1 MATLSLI
8 AAMAENRVIGKDG
21 RMPWHIPG
29 ELKIFR
35 QYTTGKMLIMGRKTH
50 ESIGRVLPGR
60 TTIIVTR
67 QKDYAVEGAH
77 VAHSLED
84 ALALAQRLDGNGEI
98 MVGGGGDLFAQTID
112 RADFIYLSIIHRA
125 FDGETL
131 FPAWKP
137 GMFREVFRQEVD
149 AVIPYSFV
157 KYARVPAAG

>member
-8 AAMAENRVIGKDG
+8 AAMAENRVIGRDG

-35 QYTTGKMLIMGRKTH
+35 QYTMGKMLVMGRKTH

-67 QKDYAVEGAH
+67 QKGYAVDGAH
-77 VAHSLED
+77 VVHSLEE
-84 ALALAQRLDGNGEI
+84 ALALAEGMDRNGEI
-98 MVGGGGDLFAQTID
+98 MIGGGGELFAQTIG
-112 RADFIYLSIIHRA
+112 RADFIYLSIIHQP
-125 FDGETL
+125 FDGETF
-131 FPAWKP
+131 FPEWKP
-137 GMFREVFRQEVD
+137 WMFREVFRQEVD

-157 KYARVPAAG
+157 KYARVPATG

>member
-35 QYTTGKMLIMGRKTH
+35 QYTMGKVLVMGRKTH

-60 TTIIVTR
+60 TTVIVTR
-67 QKDYAVEGAH
+67 QKDYAADGAY
-77 VAHSLED
+77 VAHSLEE
-84 ALALAQRLDGNGEI
+84 ALALAKDLDKDGEI
-98 MVGGGGDLFAQTID
+98 MIGGGGDLFAQTAA
-112 RADFIYLSIIHRA
+112 RADFIYLSIIHQP
-125 FDGETL
+125 FDGETF
-131 FPAWKP
+131 FPAWKT
-137 GMFREVFRQEVD
+137 GMFREVFRQEID

-157 KYARVPAAG
+157 KYARAG

>member
-29 ELKIFR
+29 ELKLFR
-35 QYTTGKMLIMGRKTH
+35 EHTTGKVLVIGRKTH

-67 QKDYAVEGAH
+67 QRGYAVAGAH
-77 VAHSLED
+77 VVHSLDE
-84 ALALAQRLDGNGEI
+84 ALVLAEGMDRHGEI
-98 MVGGGGDLFAQTID
+98 MIGGGGELFAQTVD
-112 RADFIYLSIIHRA
+112 KADCIYLSVIHQA
-125 FDGETL
+125 FDGETF
-131 FPAWKP
+131 FPELKP
-137 GMFREVFRQEVD
+137 GMFREVFRKEVD

-157 KYARVPAAG
+157 KYARISGDW